1 MRPKDHL
8 SGKSILFF
16 FATLIFSVLLFSA
29 LTNVASALEA
39 AAKANAFSAS
49 SSAGAIRA
57 VIPAKLRIFLLGVIA
72 AAGLTYVY
80 VAFETIFESINM
92 RAVNKV
98 VVEEVLTI
106 RFRIMYFALAF
117 SIMVAGKI
125 WWGIVGKCLLIH
137 SYGALALW
145 SWVLTIVVSIIL
157 AFCLTSLTWFFFGDF
172 IHNTANNAVVNAQ
185 TKDPNLT
192 NFGVPSKG
200 VPDVNKL

>member
-1 MRPKDHL
+1 MKPKDHL

-49 SSAGAIRA
+49 SPGAIRT
-57 VIPAKLRIFLLGVIA
+57 VIPAKLRILILGVIA

-80 VAFETIFESINM
+80 IAFESIFESVNM

-98 VVEEVLTI
+98 VVEQMLTI

-117 SIMVAGKI
+117 SIMVSGKI
-125 WWGIVGKCLLIH
+125 WWSIIGKWQSIH

-145 SWVLTIVVSIIL
+145 SWALTIVVSIIL
-157 AFCLTSLTWFFFGDF
+157 AFCLTSLTWYFFGDF

-185 TKDPNLT
+185 EKDPDLVKS
-192 NFGVPSKG
+192 GIPAKG
-200 VPDVNKL
+200 VPDINKL